1 VNAARS
7 ARSARS
13 YAIAAA
19 ALIGLTGAGV
29 MRWRA
34 AVPAVRHQNTS
45 MGSTAAMP
53 PDSLEATLAEAEDIT
68 TTNDPFRL
76 ANAPASVRFNPAN
89 ENGGAASAAAVAPP
103 VRPNMTLKAIVGG
116 PPWQAIVD
124 GIPGQP
130 QGTVVRTG
138 NAFDRLVARAVTRDS
153 VVIQGPDTTWV
164 LSFRRRQ

>member
-1 VNAARS
+1 MNAARS
-7 ARSARS
+7 YGMAM
-13 YAIAAA
+13 A
-19 ALIGLTGAGV
+19 ALIGLTGVGV
-29 MRWRA
+29 IRWRA
-34 AVPAVRHQNTS
+34 AVPAIRHQSTS
-45 MGSTAAMP
+45 MGSTAASLA
-53 PDSLEATLAEAEDIT
+53 DSLEAALAEAEDLT

-76 ANAPASVRFNPAN
+76 ANAPASVRFNPNN
-89 ENGGAASAAAVAPP
+89 ENVGGGPVVAAAPP

-130 QGTVVRTG
+130 QGTVVRAG
-138 NAFDRLVARAVTRDS
+138 NAFDKLVARAVTRDS

>member
-1 VNAARS
+1 MNAARS
-7 ARSARS
+7 ARS
-13 YAIAAA
+13 YGIAVAA
-19 ALIGLTGAGV
+19 VIGLTGTGI

-45 MGSTAAMP
+45 MGSTAAP
-53 PDSLEATLAEAEDIT
+53 PADSLEAALAEAEDVT

-76 ANAPASVRFNPAN
+76 ANAPASVRFNPGN
-89 ENGGAASAAAVAPP
+89 ENAGAVAMAPVAP
-103 VRPNMTLKAIVGG
+103 LVRPNMTLKAIVGG

-130 QGTVVRTG
+130 QGTVVRAG
-138 NAFDRLVARAVTRDS
+138 NAFDKLVARAVTRDS

>member
-1 VNAARS
+1 MPV
-7 ARSARS
+7 
-13 YAIAAA
+13 
-19 ALIGLTGAGV
+19 
-29 MRWRA
+29 
-34 AVPAVRHQNTS
+34 VRHQNTS
-45 MGSTAAMP
+45 MGSTAVP
-53 PDSLEATLAEAEDIT
+53 PADSLEAALAEAEDVT

-76 ANAPASVRFNPAN
+76 ANAPASVRFNPNN
-89 ENGGAASAAAVAPP
+89 ENGGTGPVAVVAPP

-130 QGTVVRTG
+130 QGTVVRAG
-138 NAFDRLVARAVTRDS
+138 NAFDKLVARAVTRDS